1 MSNEASWKGEFRF
14 FKNLKKKIKLAE
26 LGPKT
31 FTPQKITFLVIT
43 QSFFNICS

>member
-14 FKNLKKKIKLAE
+14 FKNFEKKFKLAE

-31 FTPQKITFLVIT
+31 CRLLPPKKCRF
-43 QSFFNICS
+43 